1 MHWIRRAS
9 WHLEGTES
17 GLGVTGD
24 KVMKSSPIL
33 EIRIGRLTFKYG
45 HVRSQWRISQGTR
58 HRILSGA
65 NGSFRKSRISTPHF
79 PHGTTGFS
87 NHSKLAEITVIVDNT
102 MASSP
107 MMQDLLATVSQEVY
121 LRTARCP

>member
-17 GLGVTGD
+17 GPRVTGD

-33 EIRIGRLTFKYG
+33 GICIGRLNFKYG
-45 HVRSQWRISQGTR
+45 HVRSQWRIK
-58 HRILSGA
+58 SGNVPSDLIRRQRNLPKIA
-65 NGSFRKSRISTPHF
+65 ISAPHF
-79 PHGTTGFS
+79 PHWTTNFS
-87 NHSKLAEITVIVDNT
+87 NHSKLAEITVIIDTT

-107 MMQDLLATVSQEVY
+107 MMQDLLATVSQEV
-121 LRTARCP
+121 